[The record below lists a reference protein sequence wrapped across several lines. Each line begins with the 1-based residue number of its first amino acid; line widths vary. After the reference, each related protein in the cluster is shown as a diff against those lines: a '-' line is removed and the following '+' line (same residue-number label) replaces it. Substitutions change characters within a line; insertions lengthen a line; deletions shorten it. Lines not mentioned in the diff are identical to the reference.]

1 MDLVCPQL
9 IALLVHHERVKGV
22 GWIINFLS
30 LLVFT
35 VCLGAPYQLPI
46 LGDMLIVR
54 LFLATCTCI
63 GTFALGLAAS
73 DQWVEARTYHALLQ
87 LQPSKKHVVT
97 VMGAESLISLP
108 YTQYNALKR
117 YLETF

>member
-30 LLVFT
+30 LLAFT
-35 VCLGAPYQLPI
+35 VCLGAPYQLPM
-46 LGDMLIVR
+46 LGDVLLVKLLVAMC
-54 LFLATCTCI
+54 ACI
-63 GTFALGLAAS
+63 GTFALGLVAN
-73 DQWVEARTYHALLQ
+73 DRWIEARTYRALLQ
-87 LQPSKKHVVT
+87 LAPSKKHVVT
-97 VMGAESLISLP
+97 MMNAGSLIELP